1 MHLSSQQI
9 WRGRC
14 AHRGSPAGARRRSA
28 PLPSR
33 QAWEERGAH
42 FSKSNRSPNR
52 LACGGSGALQGR
64 DGGGQVTCGDQAV
77 TRQHN
82 YGRKL
87 VRSIHV
93 YALASMTALQHSSIS
108 PHHPPA
114 CAACVLLP
122 LAPAAAAQLL
132 AGAAS
137 ISGSQRCYCEVHDA
151 ATTLQAR
158 SK

>member
-1 MHLSSQQI
+1 M
-9 WRGRC
+9 WRPGGDRAAQLRTQGC
-14 AHRGSPAGARRRSA
+14 RVYLRHA
-28 PLPSR
+28 P
-33 QAWEERGAH
+33 
-42 FSKSNRSPNR
+42 
-52 LACGGSGALQGR
+52 
-64 DGGGQVTCGDQAV
+64 
-77 TRQHN
+77 
-82 YGRKL
+82 
-87 VRSIHV
+87 
-93 YALASMTALQHSSIS
+93 ASMTALQHSSIS